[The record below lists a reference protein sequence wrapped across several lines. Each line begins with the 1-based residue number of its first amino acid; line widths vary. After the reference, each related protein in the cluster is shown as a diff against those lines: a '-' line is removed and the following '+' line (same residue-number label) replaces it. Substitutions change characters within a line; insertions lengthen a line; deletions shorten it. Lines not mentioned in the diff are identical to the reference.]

1 MDELQTLEAMGLT
14 LPSPA
19 YIAGA
24 ILFGIIGMVAFYYGK
39 KTAHPYV
46 KWTGLALMLYP
57 YVVPDTTLLYLVG
70 CALCGVCYYYRDR

>member
-39 KTAHPYV
+39 KAAHPYV

-70 CALCGVCYYYRDR
+70 FALCGVCYYYRDR